1 VPWRNGRSALYFV
14 EDAYLH
20 TYLKLKKDKEGQC
33 YEKRAI
39 FESNAGPIAS
49 VLAPKAGAGV
59 VQRLSFRGNGVS
71 VTCSTNGQYV
81 YAAGSTGLFRST
93 DYGKPGSWEQ
103 VLE

>member
-1 VPWRNGRSALYFV
+1 MKREPF
-14 EDAYLH
+14 
-20 TYLKLKKDKEGQC
+20 LKVMLV
-33 YEKRAI
+33 I
-39 FESNAGPIAS
+39 MAGLLLLNLFGHPIAS